1 MYELLGLK
9 KNWKIMF
16 RGLMFV
22 SHIALKVH
30 RQPINNF
37 ILKLL
42 PLEANRKS
50 LHKNGYLFLNFV

>member
-9 KNWKIMF
+9 TNWKIMF

-37 ILKLL
+37 NLKL
-42 PLEANRKS
+42 
-50 LHKNGYLFLNFV
+50 

>member
-9 KNWKIMF
+9 TNWKIMF

-22 SHIALKVH
+22 SHNALKVH

-37 ILKLL
+37 ILKL
-42 PLEANRKS
+42 
-50 LHKNGYLFLNFV
+50 